1 MQDLFSLSAR
11 MVIQKNRTFRRY
23 LSSEN
28 PFDSG
33 LTILLGQR
41 GVGKT
46 TLLVQHLLDCFETA
60 YSEKFLYVPMDH
72 FIVGTRTMYEIAEE
86 FEQMGGKLICFD
98 EIHKYREWSKELKS
112 ISDSFPRLRIIASG
126 SSVLSI
132 RRGSHDLSR
141 RAVLRQLSPMS
152 FREWLCVRELGA
164 FWTLSLPELVAGH
177 RSIAGTIVQQ
187 LRDAGTTVLSE
198 FVRYLK
204 TGYYPY
210 AFEHADAPDD
220 FLLTLE
226 QSVHTTI
233 EADLPAL
240 FPSLTGASIRKI
252 KQLLAIISGLVPFKP
267 DMAGLKRSL
276 QIGDE
281 RTLKAY
287 LKHLEDAGIV
297 RCLHRQGKTLNN
309 LDKPEKLYLDNPN
322 LMLALAGELAVDT
335 GNMRETFLLSC
346 FRSESVRAPSRG
358 DFQVDRYVFEVGG
371 KNKGVKQIAN
381 QPDSYLALD
390 QLEIG
395 MASKIPLWLFGFLY

>member
-1 MQDLFSLSAR
+1 MRELFELSAR
-11 MVIQKNRTFRRY
+11 MVSQKNRTFRRY
-23 LSSEN
+23 LLREK
-28 PFDSG
+28 PFGSG

-46 TLLVQHLLDCFETA
+46 TLLTQHLIDCFETP

-72 FIVGTRTMYEIAEE
+72 FIVGTRTMYEITEA
-86 FEQMGGKLICFD
+86 FEKMGGKLICFD
-98 EIHKYREWSKELKS
+98 EIHKYREWSRELKS
-112 ISDSFPRLRIIASG
+112 INDSFPGLQVIASG
-126 SSVLSI
+126 SSILSI

-141 RAVLRQLSPMS
+141 RAVLRHLSPMS
-152 FREWLCVRELGA
+152 FREWLTVRGLGDFVA
-164 FWTLSLPELVAGH
+164 VSLSELVSDHRVLAGQV
-177 RSIAGTIVQQ
+177 AQQ
-187 LRDAGTTVLSE
+187 LREAGTTVLAE
-198 FVRYLK
+198 FGRYLK

-210 AFEHADAPDD
+210 AFEHEDALSD

-226 QSVHTTI
+226 QSVHATI
-233 EADLPAL
+233 ETDLPAL
-240 FPSLTGASIRKI
+240 FPSLTGASIQKI
-252 KQLLAIISGLVPFKP
+252 KQLLAIISGLVPYKP

-281 RTLKAY
+281 RTLKTY

-322 LMLALAGELAVDT
+322 LMLALTGDSGVDA

-346 FRSESVRAPSRG
+346 FRGETVQAPAHG
-358 DFQVDRYVFEVGG
+358 DFQIGRIVIEVGG
-371 KNKGVKQIAN
+371 KNKSIKQIAS
-381 QPDSYLALD
+381 QPDSYLAVD

-395 MASKIPLWLFGFLY
+395 MGNRIPLWLFGFLY

>member
-1 MQDLFSLSAR
+1 MQDLFELSAR
-11 MVIQKNRTFRRY
+11 MVIQKNRNFKRY
-23 LSSEN
+23 LLSEK
-28 PFDSG
+28 PFGAG

-46 TLLVQHLLDCFETA
+46 TLLVQHLIDCFETP

-72 FIVGTRTMYEIAEE
+72 FIVGTRTMYDIAEN
-86 FEQMGGKLICFD
+86 FEKMGGKLICFD
-98 EIHKYREWSKELKS
+98 EIHKYRAWSKELKS
-112 ISDSFPRLRIIASG
+112 IADSFPGLQVIASG
-126 SSVLSI
+126 SSILSI

-152 FREWLCVRELGA
+152 FREWLTVRGFGDYPA
-164 FWTLSLPELVAGH
+164 VSLPDLVSDHRALAG
-177 RSIAGTIVQQ
+177 RIVQQ
-187 LRDAGTTVLSE
+187 LRETGTTVLAE
-198 FVRYLK
+198 FGRYLK

-210 AFEHADAPDD
+210 AFEHEDALAD

-226 QSVHTTI
+226 QSVHATI
-233 EADLPAL
+233 ETDLPAL
-240 FPSLTGASIRKI
+240 FPSLTGASIQKI

-281 RTLKAY
+281 RTLKTY

-297 RCLHRQGKTLNN
+297 RSVHRPGKTLNN

-322 LMLALAGELAVDT
+322 LMLALTGESGVDA
-335 GNMRETFLLSC
+335 GNMRETFLLGC
-346 FRSESVRAPSRG
+346 FRSDNVHAPACG
-358 DFQVDRYVFEVGG
+358 DFQVGRYIFEVGG
-371 KNKGVKQIAN
+371 KNKSFKQIAN
-381 QPDSYLALD
+381 QSDSYLALD

-395 MASKIPLWLFGFLY
+395 MGNKIPLWLFGFLY

>member
-1 MQDLFSLSAR
+1 MQELFELSAR

-23 LSSEN
+23 LLREKPFSSI
-28 PFDSG
+28 

-46 TLLVQHLLDCFETA
+46 TLLAQYLIDSFQTP
-60 YSEKFLYVPMDH
+60 YSEDFLYVPMDH
-72 FIVGTRTMYEIAEE
+72 FIVGTRTMYEIAED
-86 FEQMGGKLICFD
+86 FEKIGGKLICFD
-98 EIHKYREWSKELKS
+98 EIHKYRAWSKELKS
-112 ISDSFPRLRIIASG
+112 INDSFPRLRILASG
-126 SSVLSI
+126 SSALSI
-132 RRGSHDLSR
+132 QRGSHDLSR

-152 FREWLCVRELGA
+152 FREWLTVRQLGD
-164 FWTLSLPELVAGH
+164 FPVVSLPELLTDHRLLAGQF
-177 RSIAGTIVQQ
+177 VQQ
-187 LRDAGTTVLSE
+187 LREAGTTVLSE
-198 FVRYLK
+198 FGMYLK

-210 AFEHADAPDD
+210 AFEHEDALVD

-226 QSVHTTI
+226 QSVHATI
-233 EADLPAL
+233 ETDLPAL

-267 DMAGLKRSL
+267 DMVGLKRSL

-281 RTLKAY
+281 RTLKTY

-322 LMLALAGELAVDT
+322 LMLALTGELGVNA

-346 FRSESVRAPSRG
+346 FRREKVNAPARG
-358 DFQVDRYVFEVGG
+358 DFQIGRYVFEVGG
-371 KNKGVKQIAN
+371 KNKSFKQIAN

-395 MASKIPLWLFGFLY
+395 MGHKIPLWLFGFLY

>member
-1 MQDLFSLSAR
+1 MFS
-11 MVIQKNRTFRRY
+11 
-23 LSSEN
+23 
-28 PFDSG
+28 
-33 LTILLGQR
+33 
-41 GVGKT
+41 
-46 TLLVQHLLDCFETA
+46 C
-60 YSEKFLYVPMDH
+60 
-72 FIVGTRTMYEIAEE
+72 
-86 FEQMGGKLICFD
+86 CFD

-112 ISDSFPRLRIIASG
+112 ITDSFPGLRIIASG

-132 RRGSHDLSR
+132 WRGSHDLSR

-152 FREWLCVRELGA
+152 FREWLTVRGLGHFQTVSVSELVSCHR
-164 FWTLSLPELVAGH
+164 TVAGH
-177 RSIAGTIVQQ
+177 IVQQ

-198 FVRYLK
+198 FGRYLK

-210 AFEHADAPDD
+210 AFEHENALAD

-226 QSVHTTI
+226 QSVHATI
-233 EADLPAL
+233 ETDLPAL
-240 FPSLTGASIRKI
+240 FPSLTGASIQKI
-252 KQLLAIISGLVPFKP
+252 KQLLSIISGLVPFKP

-281 RTLKAY
+281 RTLKTY

-322 LMLALAGELAVDT
+322 LMLALTGESGIDM

-346 FRSESVRAPSRG
+346 FRSENVLAPARG
-358 DFQVDRYVFEVGG
+358 DFQVGRYVFEVGG
-371 KNKGVKQIAN
+371 KNKSVKQSAN

-395 MASKIPLWLFGFLY
+395 MGNKIPLWLFGFLY